1 METLIPK
8 SLEKYTSQ
16 FEVKELKALYESIG
30 YFLDIAVEKVTPEM
44 VMNMPEISEKDN
56 FSTSKAGVLARYHAL
71 RVFGIYP
78 EENDVLDYEF
88 VLESADDGMDQRRSN
103 VITTFAVYKLIPEF
117 LGLTSGLGVKKRL
130 DESGFQVK
138 DLFPIKG

>member
-1 METLIPK
+1 
-8 SLEKYTSQ
+8 
-16 FEVKELKALYESIG
+16 
-30 YFLDIAVEKVTPEM
+30 
-44 VMNMPEISEKDN
+44 
-56 FSTSKAGVLARYHAL
+56 
-71 RVFGIYP
+71 
-78 EENDVLDYEF
+78 
-88 VLESADDGMDQRRSN
+88 MDQRHVQAGFVSDKWRSN